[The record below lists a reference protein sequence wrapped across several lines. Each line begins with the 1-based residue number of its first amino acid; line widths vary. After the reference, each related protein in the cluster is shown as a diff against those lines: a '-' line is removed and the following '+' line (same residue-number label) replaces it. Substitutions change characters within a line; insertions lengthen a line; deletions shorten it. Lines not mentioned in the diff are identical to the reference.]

1 VSDEAAGSVDRFD
14 EADRTAMAR
23 ALALARRGRFTVAP
37 NPMVGAV
44 VVRDGEIVGSGWHRR
59 AGGEHAEAIALAAAG
74 DLAVGATVYVTLEPC
89 NHHGRTPP
97 CARAVLEAGVER
109 VVFAHGDPNPE
120 VIGGGAERLRAAGLR
135 VESGLLAE
143 QAIEMNVAFLTGV
156 LHRRPAVTLK
166 WAMSLDGRIAT
177 ASGDSQWISSP
188 RGRQWALELREE
200 HQAIVVGS
208 GTALADDPRLNRR
221 LDRAEGPIVRV
232 VLDRRLRL
240 SPRAR
245 MFEVEGPVVVYSE
258 EPEGGPGDAAPEW
271 AGRRDCLREAGA
283 DVAALEAV
291 EPAAV
296 LADLAGRGVSNV
308 LVEGGAGVM
317 EAFVTSGIWDRA
329 AVCCAPVLIG
339 GTLAPGPL
347 GGAGAERLAD
357 AWRLDRLRVR
367 RRGPDVILVGYRQGC
382 LPELSRSVAG

>member
-1 VSDEAAGSVDRFD
+1 MG
-14 EADRTAMAR
+14 R
-23 ALALARRGRFTVAP
+23 ALALARRGRFGVAP

-44 VVRDGEIVGSGWHRR
+44 VTQGGEIVGAGWHRR
-59 AGGEHAEAIALAAAG
+59 AGGEHAEAMALDAAG
-74 DLAVGATVYVTLEPC
+74 DRARGGTIYVTLEPC

-97 CARAVLEAGVER
+97 CAGRILESGVGR
-109 VVFAHGDPNPE
+109 VVFAHRDPNPE
-120 VIGGGAERLRAAGLR
+120 VIGGGGERLRVAGLL

-143 QAIEMNVAFLTGV
+143 QAVELNVPFLTRV
-156 LHRRPAVTLK
+156 LHQRPAVTLK

-177 ASGDSQWISSP
+177 VAGDSQWISSP
-188 RGRQWALELREE
+188 RGRRWALELREE

-221 LDRAEGPIVRV
+221 LGRADGPIARV

-245 MFEVEGPVVVYSE
+245 MFEVEGTVVIYTAAPGASAEGATREWAARRDRLREGGAEVVV
-258 EPEGGPGDAAPEW
+258 
-271 AGRRDCLREAGA
+271 
-283 DVAALEAV
+283 LEAV
-291 EPAAV
+291 APAAV

-308 LVEGGAGVM
+308 LVEGGAGVL
-317 EAFVTSGIWDRA
+317 EAFASSGVWDRA
-329 AVCCAPVLIG
+329 AVCCAPLLVG
-339 GTLAPGPL
+339 GSAAPGPL
-347 GGAGAERLAD
+347 GGAGAAKLAD
-357 AWRLDRLRVR
+357 AWRLDRLRVQ

>member
-1 VSDEAAGSVDRFD
+1 
-14 EADRTAMAR
+14 MAR
-23 ALALARRGRFTVAP
+23 ALALARRGRFTTAP

-59 AGGEHAEAIALAAAG
+59 AGGEHAEAMALSAAG

-97 CARAVLEAGVER
+97 CARGILEAGVER
-109 VVFAHGDPNPE
+109 VVFAHRDPNPE
-120 VIGGGAERLRAAGLR
+120 VTGGGAERLRAAGLR
-135 VESGLLAE
+135 VEGGLLAE
-143 QAIEMNVAFLTGV
+143 QAIEMNVPFLTGV

-188 RGRQWALELREE
+188 RGRHWALGLREE

-240 SPRAR
+240 SARAR
-245 MFEVEGPVVVYSE
+245 MFEVEGPVVVYTE
-258 EPEGGPGDAAPEW
+258 KPRGAQADVVPKWVD
-271 AGRRDCLREAGA
+271 RRDRLGEEGA
-283 DVAALEAV
+283 EVVVLEAV

-296 LADLAGRGVSNV
+296 VADLAGRGVANV
-308 LVEGGAGVM
+308 LVEGGAAVL
-317 EAFVTSGIWDRA
+317 EAFASSGVWDRA
-329 AVCCAPVLIG
+329 AVCCAPILIG
-339 GTLAPGPL
+339 GAEAPGPL
-347 GGAGAERLAD
+347 GGAGAEKLAD
-357 AWRLDRLRVR
+357 GWRLDRLRVR

-382 LPELSRSVAG
+382 LPELSKSVAG